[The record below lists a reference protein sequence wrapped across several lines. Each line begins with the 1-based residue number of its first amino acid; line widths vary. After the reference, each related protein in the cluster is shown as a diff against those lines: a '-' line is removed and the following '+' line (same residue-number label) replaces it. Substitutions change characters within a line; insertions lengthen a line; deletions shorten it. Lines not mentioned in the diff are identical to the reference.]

1 MKTGGELWH
10 GGLFR
15 EVVKPERLVFT
26 FKWDEEGERG
36 EENLVT
42 ITFAEEGGKTRMT
55 FRQTPFISLDERDGH
70 TDGWSS
76 TFDRLDE
83 ALVALKGACPMN
95 FFKKPLVEREITV
108 TRVFAAPRALVFS
121 MFTDAKHLAAWWGPH
136 AWDNPVCEADPRP
149 GGKILIHMRG
159 PDGTA
164 HPMGGV
170 YHEIVPHERIA
181 FTTFVDMPDGNARAR
196 GAQHGP
202 LRGERRQDQGDPARA
217 RRRLRRFRA
226 RTCSPAW
233 RPAGRRA
240 STSSPRMRRAPNG
253 NTDADD
259 QAAIRAMFGD
269 RTNAL
274 FGKVADLALKHLAD
288 DVVSYDLDAPLQ
300 HVGPD
305 KAALQKWF
313 DTWDGPIGWAM
324 GDLTVEVG
332 GDVAFAY
339 GLGHMTGTKTDGDE
353 GRRLD
358 PRHGRLRA
366 PQRRL
371 DDHASAQFGAVP
383 DGRQL
388 QGRGRSQAVAPTTSR
403 KREQQCRKS
412 LRFCGSTRKPKR
424 R

>member
-1 MKTGGELWH
+1 MNFSKTPVAE
-10 GGLFR
+10 R
-15 EVVKPERLVFT
+15 EV
-26 FKWDEEGERG
+26 
-36 EENLVT
+36 T
-42 ITFAEEGGKTRMT
+42 I
-55 FRQTPFISLDERDGH
+55 
-70 TDGWSS
+70 
-76 TFDRLDE
+76 
-83 ALVALKGACPMN
+83 
-95 FFKKPLVEREITV
+95 

-136 AWDNPVCEADPRP
+136 TWDNPVCEADPRP

-181 FTTFVDMPDGNARAR
+181 FTTFVDMPDGSRMLESHNTVRFEESRGKTKVILTAHAAGFTDFTRNMLAGMEAGWSQSLDKLAAHAARA
-196 GAQHGP
+196 
-202 LRGERRQDQGDPARA
+202 
-217 RRRLRRFRA
+217 
-226 RTCSPAW
+226 
-233 RPAGRRA
+233 
-240 STSSPRMRRAPNG
+240 NG

-274 FGKVADLALKHLAD
+274 FGKVADLAVKNLAA
-288 DVVSYDLDAPLQ
+288 DVVSYDLDIPLQ

-339 GLGHMTGTKTDGDE
+339 GLGHMTGTKTNGEKVDLWTRVTMGFVRRGADWKITHQHNSVPFLMDGSFKAAID
-353 GRRLD
+353 L
-358 PRHGRLRA
+358 
-366 PQRRL
+366 
-371 DDHASAQFGAVP
+371 
-383 DGRQL
+383 
-388 QGRGRSQAVAPTTSR
+388 
-403 KREQQCRKS
+403 
-412 LRFCGSTRKPKR
+412 KP
-424 R
+424 